1 MEINP
6 PLTQRQIDKMNAD
19 TDKKLKGKTFT
30 VEDINKALDS
40 IIKTSAEAVRL
51 ISKLDPDTKP
61 TVKSAHKQFISDS
74 TRITLLLKRTMLREI
89 TGRED
94 IAL

>member
-1 MEINP
+1 MEIN
-6 PLTQRQIDKMNAD
+6 PLTQRQVDKMNAD
-19 TDKKLKGKTFT
+19 IDKKLKDETFT
-30 VEDINKALDS
+30 VEDMNKAVDT

-51 ISKLDPDTKP
+51 ISKMDPDTKP
-61 TVKSAHKQFISDS
+61 VVKSAHKQFISDT
-74 TRITLLLKRTMLREI
+74 TRISLLIKRAMYREI